1 VSIEAVLLF
10 IGLAVA
16 VAAIA
21 LYLIIVTVM
30 LNQVS
35 FNVGTVLVGVRAIAH
50 QTAPI
55 GAVLK
60 DMVRDVQDIEQAL
73 DGLVLQAEE
82 AEELAAPARGSV
94 GRGSGRG

>member
-1 VSIEAVLLF
+1 MSVEAVLLF

-16 VAAIA
+16 VAVIA
-21 LYLIIVTVM
+21 LYLIIVTVL
-30 LNQVS
+30 LNHVS
-35 FNVGTVLVGVRAIAH
+35 FTVGTVLIGVRSIAQ

-55 GAVLK
+55 GAVLQ
-60 DMVRDVQDIEQAL
+60 DMVRDVQDIEKSL
-73 DGLVLQAEE
+73 DGLVLYAEE

>member
-1 VSIEAVLLF
+1 MSIEAVLLF

>member
-1 VSIEAVLLF
+1 MGIEAVLLF
-10 IGLAVA
+10 IGIAVA

-21 LYLIIVTVM
+21 IYLIIVTVL

-35 FNVGTVLVGVRAIAH
+35 FNVGTVLVGVRAISN

-60 DMVRDVQDIEQAL
+60 DMVRDVQDIESAL
-73 DGLVLQAEE
+73 DSLVMQAEE

>member
-94 GRGSGRG
+94 GRGSGR

>member
-1 VSIEAVLLF
+1 MSIEAVLLF
-10 IGLAVA
+10 VGLAVA

-21 LYLIIVTVM
+21 LYLIIVTVL

-35 FNVGTVLVGVRAIAH
+35 FNVGTVLVGVRSIAH

-73 DGLVLQAEE
+73 DSLVLQAEE

-94 GRGSGRG
+94 GRGGGRG